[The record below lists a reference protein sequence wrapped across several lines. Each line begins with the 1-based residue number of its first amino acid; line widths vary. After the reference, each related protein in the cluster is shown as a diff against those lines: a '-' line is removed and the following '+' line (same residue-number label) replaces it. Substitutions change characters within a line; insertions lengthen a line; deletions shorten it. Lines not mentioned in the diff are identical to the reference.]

1 MLVAAYIGILIWQFV
16 WLISACKARKGWLR
30 LIVLEV
36 ISAAASLTL
45 MFYYDSLP
53 GIGMMPG
60 LTYFAEVM
68 YSMLF
73 ATVYAVMAVISGI
86 CGAVRTKSE

>member
-1 MLVAAYIGILIWQFV
+1 MLIVVYIGILIWQLV
-16 WLISACKARKGWLR
+16 WLISACKARKGWPR

-36 ISAAASLTL
+36 ISLAAALAL
-45 MFYYDSLP
+45 MYYYDSLP
-53 GIGMMPG
+53 GMGMMPG

-73 ATVYAVMAVISGI
+73 AAVYAVMAVISGI
-86 CGAVRTKSE
+86 CGVVRTKSE

>member
-1 MLVAAYIGILIWQFV
+1 MLIAAYIGILILQIV
-16 WLISACKARKGWLR
+16 WLVSAWKARKGWLR

-36 ISAAASLTL
+36 VSAAAALGL

-60 LTYFAEVM
+60 LTYIAEVI

-73 ATVYAVMAVISGI
+73 TAAFAVMAVISGI
-86 CGAVRTKSE
+86 CGAVRTKTE